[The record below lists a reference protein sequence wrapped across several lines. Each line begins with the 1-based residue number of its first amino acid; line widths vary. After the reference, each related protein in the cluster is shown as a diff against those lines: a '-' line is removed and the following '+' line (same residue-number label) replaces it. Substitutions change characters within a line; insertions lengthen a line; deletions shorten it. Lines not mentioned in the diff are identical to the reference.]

1 MRIIKFISISFLVGL
16 VVLVNSCDADK
27 LELTNP
33 NELKPETYFEN
44 ETQVQ
49 AAVNAAYGNL
59 QTRGLYNRHI
69 WFGYDNMAHENSGNS
84 QLESDKRQYLN
95 FSFDATHGPIG
106 AFWESCYRGINKAN
120 FVISNEDKINAI
132 LPSEMADERKA
143 KFLGEARF
151 LRALYYF
158 MIVTRFGD
166 APLVLEPPYEVTDG
180 LPRSPASEIWTL
192 IEQDLQYAAANCLDR
207 ADEEAGRATTGA
219 AWAMLGKVYLFQEK
233 YQEAM
238 NAFGHVTGYSLVD
251 RFLDNFEE
259 ETEHNNEQIFQVE
272 FNIAAG
278 NSSNWSSDRSDIG
291 QNEAC
296 FRGQEYGCNDWF
308 NVYPSANLF
317 HEFEAGDPRID
328 YCFYVP
334 GDVPDT
340 EEDDEIREN
349 SFLINGG
356 SDTVT
361 IAPIVLANGDT
372 YNKVGW
378 RKYQNYYKQA
388 NEDQKSGINM
398 NIIRYADVLLMMAEC
413 QARLGNI
420 GDAATVG
427 SAVELMNRVRARTDV
442 AMPPYPTADY
452 PVGNIDEFMVA
463 LEHERKVELCGEQ
476 VRWPDLV
483 RWGRAAAFISQLS
496 TTQQLPVQ
504 EASELQF
511 NAGTH
516 LLWPIP
522 QQEIDANVNINENNP
537 GY

>member
-1 MRIIKFISISFLVGL
+1 MRIIKFISISFLIGL

-33 NELKPETYFEN
+33 NELKPESYFEN

-95 FSFDATHGPIG
+95 FSFDPAHGAIA

-120 FVISNEDKINAI
+120 FVISNEERINAI
-132 LPSEMADERKA
+132 LPSEMSSERKA
-143 KFLGEARF
+143 KFIGEARF

-166 APLVLEPPYEVTDG
+166 APLVLEPPYEVADG
-180 LPRSPASEIWTL
+180 LPRSPASQIWTL
-192 IEQDLQYAAANCLDR
+192 IEQDLQYAAANCLPK
-207 ADEEAGRATTGA
+207 ADEEAGRVTEGA
-219 AWAMLGKVYLFQEK
+219 AWAMLGKVYLFQKK
-233 YQEAM
+233 YQDAL
-238 NAFGHVTGYSLVD
+238 NAFNNVTGYSLVPNYI
-251 RFLDNFEE
+251 DNFLEE
-259 ETEHNNEQIFQVE
+259 REHNAEQIFQVE

-278 NSSNWSSDRSDIG
+278 ESAKWNSDRSDQG

-308 NVYPSANLF
+308 NVYPSANLVA
-317 HEFEAGDPRID
+317 EFEAGDPRLG
-328 YCFYVP
+328 YSFYIP

-340 EEDDEIREN
+340 EEDDGIREN
-349 SFLINGG
+349 SFIINGG
-356 SDTVT
+356 ADTVT
-361 IAPIVLANGDT
+361 IAPIVLANGTT

-378 RKYQNYYKQA
+378 RKYQNYYKQN

-413 QARLGNI
+413 QAQLGNI
-420 GDAATVG
+420 PAGVA
-427 SAVELMNRVRARTDV
+427 LMNQVRARADV
-442 AMPPYPTADY
+442 NVPAYPTADY
-452 PVGNIDEFMVA
+452 PVGTLAEFMVA

-483 RWGRAAAFISQLS
+483 RWGRAEAFIGELQ
-496 TTQQLPVQ
+496 TTQQLPAQ
-504 EASELQF
+504 ELSELQF
-511 NAGTH
+511 QSPKN

-522 QQEIDANVNINENNP
+522 QQEIDANVNISSADQNP
-537 GY
+537 GYN